1 MSEETQKLR
10 DENTLLKEYHSL
22 LKGKEWRN

>member
-10 DENTLLKEYHSL
+10 DENTILKEYYSL
-22 LKGKEWRN
+22 LKGKEWGD

>member
-10 DENTLLKEYHSL
+10 DENTLLKEYYSL
-22 LKGKEWRN
+22 LKGKE